1 MSITVI
7 TGGASGIGLATAKAL
22 ASSGKKVAL
31 MDLKLGDSLNSLSG
45 DGHLGFSVD
54 VTDADSVQKI
64 IEGIDE
70 PIEGLVVCAGIV
82 SEELLVDISPAN
94 FEKVMRI
101 NVFGAQ
107 NVMAPVARQMIA
119 RGIEGSIVVL
129 ASVAAFVGGGLMG
142 RGAYATSK
150 AAVLGLVRSYAREL
164 AGHKIRTNT
173 VSPGATDRIEGP
185 ALEQLEDIGLGESLV
200 DDLAR
205 LLDRDLEVIHRR
217 FTPCLAHRQ
226 GHLFQRP
233 AAPACASRR
242 NRKEQ
247 GREVGGYLRG

>member
-64 IEGIDE
+64 IDGIDE

-94 FEKVMRI
+94 FEKIMRI

-173 VSPGATDRIEGP
+173 VSPGATDTPMTASLTQEQRERILAGTLTGSFMQPEELVKVIQFLLSDESIAINGQTLH
-185 ALEQLEDIGLGESLV
+185 ANNGTFLG
-200 DDLAR
+200 
-205 LLDRDLEVIHRR
+205 
-217 FTPCLAHRQ
+217 
-226 GHLFQRP
+226 
-233 AAPACASRR
+233 
-242 NRKEQ
+242 
-247 GREVGGYLRG
+247 